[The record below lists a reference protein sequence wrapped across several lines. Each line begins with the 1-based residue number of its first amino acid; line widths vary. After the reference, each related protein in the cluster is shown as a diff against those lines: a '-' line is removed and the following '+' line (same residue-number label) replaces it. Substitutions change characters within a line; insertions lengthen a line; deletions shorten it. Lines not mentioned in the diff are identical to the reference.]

1 MFLRTQEKDV
11 EKNDISKAALNIIAL
26 GQTNVKKVRL
36 QIKEDLGQKVT
47 GLKLGASKDF
57 SQRKFRYN
65 LPVL

>member
-36 QIKEDLGQKVT
+36 QLKEDLGQKVK
-47 GLKLGASKDF
+47 GLKLGASRDS
-57 SQRKFRYN
+57 SQWN
-65 LPVL
+65 LY